1 MTTPSI
7 HQSVA
12 ALVRVWDLPLR
23 LWHWLFAA
31 AVSGAL
37 YTGLSE
43 DIALID
49 WHMRFGL
56 AALVLLIWRLGW
68 GLFGPRYARWRD
80 VVRALRPGA
89 ALSPKGDNH
98 PVDPSH
104 AGGARTR
111 PGAMMAFALPLIV
124 AVQAGAGLFTS
135 DFIFTDG
142 PLVRYVSSATTDLL
156 SALHHRAYW
165 LVLGLIGLHLS
176 AHLFYAARR
185 DPLVLSML
193 TGRKRVPLPPAPDR
207 LGLAL
212 VWLVLVAGASALV
225 SRYLG

>member
-1 MTTPSI
+1 MKVPSNE
-7 HQSVA
+7 HSA
-12 ALVRVWDLPLR
+12 TALVRVWDLPLR

-31 AVSGAL
+31 AVGGAL

-49 WHMRFGL
+49 WHMRCGL
-56 AALVLLIWRLGW
+56 AALALLVWRLGW
-68 GLFGPRYARWRD
+68 GLFGPRYARWHHVARTFWPGS
-80 VVRALRPGA
+80 APSSAARPA
-89 ALSPKGDNH
+89 ESTDAS
-98 PVDPSH
+98 V
-104 AGGARTR
+104 ARTR
-111 PGAMMAFALPLIV
+111 PGAMMALALPLIV
-124 AVQAGAGLFTS
+124 ALQAGAGLFTS

-142 PLVRYVSSATTDLL
+142 PLVRHVSAATVDLL
-156 SALHHRAYW
+156 SAVHHRAYW

-176 AHLFYAARR
+176 AHAYCAARR

-212 VWLVLVAGASALV
+212 VWLVVVAVASGLVA
-225 SRYLG
+225 RYLG